1 MRDNYRHRI
10 KREPGL
16 ITAFLLLALLAAAQ
30 VFSASAGDGGTGRAS
45 EVAGVLAT
53 DRHGKTSP

>member
-16 ITAFLLLALLAAAQ
+16 IAAFLLLALLAAAQ
-30 VFSASAGDGGTGRAS
+30 VFSASAGDVGAGRAS

-53 DRHGKTSP
+53 DRHGKPSP